1 MKKIILAA
9 IAICSLLLLFA
20 CAVDDTSSISQPDT
34 QVSDH
39 TSEEDA
45 VSEYDDKSDSIPET
59 SEPEESKPEESKPE
73 ESKPEES
80 KPEESKPEESKP
92 EESKP
97 EESLPEIF
105 YNKPETPENITVPEG
120 YENIYSLID
129 QGEYEQAY
137 DLLKQKEYDIYAE
150 KLLER
155 FTTFYKEYKNN
166 YRWFNSGNSWEIY
179 KYTFDEQGR
188 PIQYSA
194 ADALVDNT
202 PWLRDYRYGPN
213 GLLIGFDRD
222 DYTYDGN
229 NRLTEAKTIDSDGKV
244 SYLIK
249 LRWYDN
255 GMLARVENYF
265 ASDKENEPSSAY
277 EYYYDGNGR
286 IIRIDHHMNGVF
298 NNVTQYEHG
307 DDGRKEK
314 ETVTYSNGKTTVYT
328 YKYNGIGGKISEIET
343 VNTDGSVHV
352 EYFEYTEKGLLCANY
367 QVNENGGEIF
377 RYGYEYDENGHIRV
391 QTRTDTRHL
400 ETDYDTTVCTTDENG
415 NIIKQETT
423 GYNDHNGNVH
433 ILTTRGF
440 DEKGNLLWMNSEW
453 VGTPGHESE
462 VWSKATYSGYTVYYN
477 EFLAYLPSL

>member
-1 MKKIILAA
+1 MKKTILAA

-39 TSEEDA
+39 ASEEDA

-92 EESKP
+92 EES
-97 EESLPEIF
+97 LPEIF
-105 YNKPETPENITVPEG
+105 YNKPEAPESITVPEG
-120 YENIYSLID
+120 YENIYSLIE
-129 QGEYEQAY
+129 QREYEHAY
-137 DLLKQKEYDIYAE
+137 ELLKQKEYDIYAE

-194 ADALVDNT
+194 ADALEDNT
-202 PWLRDYRYGPN
+202 PWLRDYRYDQN
-213 GLLIGFDRD
+213 GLLTGFDRD
-222 DYTYDGN
+222 EYTYDEN
-229 NRLTEAKTIDSDGKV
+229 NRLVEAKTVNSEGEVI
-244 SYLIK
+244 YLIK
-249 LRWYDN
+249 LQWYDN
-255 GMLARVENYF
+255 GLLARTEYYNS
-265 ASDKENEPSSAY
+265 SDKENEPGRAQ

-286 IIRIDHHMNGVF
+286 IIRMDSHLNGVF
-298 NNVTQYEHG
+298 KSVAQYEHG

-314 ETVTYSNGKTTVYT
+314 ETVTYRNGETEVCT
-328 YKYNGIGGKISEIET
+328 YKYNGIGGRISEIET
-343 VNTDGSVHV
+343 VNTDGAVYV
-352 EYFEYTEKGLLCANY
+352 EYFEYTEKGLLSADY

-391 QTRTDTRHL
+391 QTHTDATYSQ
-400 ETDYDTTVCTTDENG
+400 EEYSTTVYTTDENG
-415 NIIKQETT
+415 NIIRQETT
-423 GYNDHNGNVH
+423 GYNEHNGDVH
-433 ILTTRGF
+433 TLTERGF
-440 DEKGNLLWMNSEW
+440 DENGNLLWENSEW
-453 VGTPGHESE
+453 VAPAGYETE
-462 VWSKATYSGYTVYYN
+462 VWSKTTYSGYTVYYN